1 MTDNNSSTPNPNQIS
16 IDGETSFIPER
27 SNQKRSEYFF
37 LYTITISNSSNCII
51 RLLSRHW
58 IITDSNGER
67 LEIRGEGVVGKKP
80 YIFPGKS
87 FRYTSGVSIKTEIG
101 MMAGSYFMTN
111 RYDEQDDESSSV
123 IFEVPIPAFSI
134 HMPNVLH

>member
-1 MTDNNSSTPNPNQIS
+1 M
-16 IDGETSFIPER
+16 
-27 SNQKRSEYFF
+27 
-37 LYTITISNSSNCII
+37 YTITISNSNNCVV

-58 IITDSNGER
+58 IITDSNGDK

-80 YIFPGKS
+80 YIFPGKA

-101 MMAGSYFMTN
+101 MMVGSYFMTD
-111 RYDEQDDESSSV
+111 RYDEPDDGSSS